1 MKKMIQYKIG
11 AVIHDCGLRYKVV
24 ESSSCADCALFVAS
38 ENRCSDYPAN
48 RFGACG
54 EGLRDDNKSVVFKLI
69 EK

>member
-11 AVIHDCGLRYKVV
+11 EVIHDCGLVYKVV
-24 ESSSCADCALFVAS
+24 ECSSCADCALYVSS

-54 EGLRDDNKSVVFKLI
+54 EGLRDDKKSVVFKLI
-69 EK
+69 KQ